1 MARQFYKENDEQIPA
16 ILFVNEQP
24 EGFTLITDAD
34 EIKQLYLGQYQQRID
49 DGKSWVLNFTADL
62 YIDILNEV
70 YNTNQVFE
78 LENHIKNIYD
88 ELNNGWWLSAQNTN
102 KNLTLS
108 GIYTQLLKDE
118 IQSILD
124 AYVNDNY

>member
-1 MARQFYKENDEQIPA
+1 MARQFYKENGEQIPA

-24 EGFTLITDAD
+24 EGFTLITDPA
-34 EIKQLYLGQYQQRID
+34 EIKELYLGQYQQRID
-49 DGKSWVLNFTADL
+49 DGKNWVLNFTADM
-62 YIDILNEV
+62 YIDVLNEV
-70 YNTNQVFE
+70 YTAEQVFA
-78 LENHIKNIYD
+78 LENHIKNIYN
-88 ELNNGWWLSAQNTN
+88 ELNNGFWLTAQDTN
-102 KNLTLS
+102 QNLTLS

>member
-1 MARQFYKENDEQIPA
+1 MPRQFYKENGEQIPA

-24 EGFTLITDAD
+24 EGFTLITDPN

-49 DGKSWVLNFTADL
+49 DGKGWVLNFTADM
-62 YIDILNEV
+62 YINVLNEV
-70 YNTNQVFE
+70 YTAEQVFA

-88 ELNNGWWLSAQNTN
+88 ELNNGFWLTAQNTN
-102 KNLTLS
+102 ENLTLS

-118 IQSILD
+118 IQAILD

>member
-1 MARQFYKENDEQIPA
+1 MPRQFYKENGEQIPA

-24 EGFTLITDAD
+24 EGFTLITDPN
-34 EIKQLYLGQYQQRID
+34 EIKQLYLGQYLQRID
-49 DGKSWVLNFTADL
+49 DGKGWVLNFTADM
-62 YIDILNEV
+62 YINVLNEV
-70 YNTNQVFE
+70 YTAEQVFA

-88 ELNNGWWLSAQNTN
+88 ELNNGFWLTAQNTN
-102 KNLTLS
+102 ENLTLS

-118 IQSILD
+118 IQAILD

>member
-1 MARQFYKENDEQIPA
+1 MARQFYKENEEQIPA

-24 EGFTLITDAD
+24 EGFTLITDPA

-49 DGKSWVLNFTADL
+49 DGKGWVLNFTADM
-62 YIDILNEV
+62 YINVLNEV
-70 YNTNQVFE
+70 YTAEQAFA

-88 ELNNGWWLSAQNTN
+88 ELNNGFWLTAQNTN
-102 KNLTLS
+102 QNLSLS

-118 IQSILD
+118 IQAILD
-124 AYVNDNY
+124 TYVGENY

>member
-1 MARQFYKENDEQIPA
+1 MARKFYKENGEQIPA

-24 EGFTLITDAD
+24 EGFTLITDPA
-34 EIKQLYLGQYQQRID
+34 EIKELYLGQYQQRID
-49 DGKSWVLNFTADL
+49 DGKNWVLNFTADM
-62 YIDILNEV
+62 YIDVLNEV
-70 YNTNQVFE
+70 YTAEQVFE
-78 LENHIKNIYD
+78 LENHIKNIYN
-88 ELNNGWWLSAQNTN
+88 ELNNGFWLTAQNTN
-102 KNLTLS
+102 QNLTLS

>member
-1 MARQFYKENDEQIPA
+1 MARQFYKENGEQIPA

-24 EGFTLITDAD
+24 EGFTLITDPA

-49 DGKSWVLNFTADL
+49 DGKGWVLNFTADM
-62 YIDILNEV
+62 YINVLNEV
-70 YNTNQVFE
+70 YTAEQVFA

-88 ELNNGWWLSAQNTN
+88 ELNNGFWLTAQNTN
-102 KNLTLS
+102 QNLTLS

-118 IQSILD
+118 IQAILD
-124 AYVNDNY
+124 TYVGENY